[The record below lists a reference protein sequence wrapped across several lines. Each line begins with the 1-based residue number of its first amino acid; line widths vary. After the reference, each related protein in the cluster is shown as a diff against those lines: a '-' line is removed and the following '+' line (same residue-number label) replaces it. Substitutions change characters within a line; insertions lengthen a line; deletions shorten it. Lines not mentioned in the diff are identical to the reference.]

1 MEVELLNCPP
11 MLTREPLIDRITGIF
26 SRLESYLK
34 LKSAQNLNDS
44 AVLAEDLC
52 KGLLNRLYG
61 YCACVSALTP
71 VHT

>member
-1 MEVELLNCPP
+1 